1 MMKPFNQYHNEYTT
15 KKSIGFFPGGFKPPH
30 AGHFAA
36 LQSMLGFD
44 VKNPETGSSILL
56 GDAMVSDHVYVIIGH
71 APRGS
76 LDQNTSYNK
85 MKKTKDVE
93 GLQAMSS
100 GMITKEMS
108 KQIWELY
115 MNQGDK
121 NIASKST
128 VMISPAASPIIGMES
143 LILNLKSEQIA
154 NNVLNLYAGQEDQ
167 ERYKYFTSDKFR
179 AKLAEHKDIDIN
191 KIKIKANMIDR
202 LGSATDARSQ
212 ILRVASQEADIE
224 TLKKYIPA
232 GVNINDY
239 LNLLKTFK

>member
-1 MMKPFNQYHNEYTT
+1 MMKPFNQYHNKYTSRE
-15 KKSIGFFPGGFKPPH
+15 SIGFFPGGFKPPH

-36 LQSMLGFD
+36 LQSMLGYD

-56 GDAMVSDHVYVIIGH
+56 GDAGTSDHVYVIIGH

-93 GLQAMSS
+93 GLRTISS
-100 GMITKEMS
+100 GMITKEIS
-108 KQIWELY
+108 KQVWELY
-115 MNQGDK
+115 MKQSDQS
-121 NIASKST
+121 IADRST
-128 VMISPAASPIIGMES
+128 VMVSPAASPIIGMEEI
-143 LILNLKSEQIA
+143 ILNLKPEQIA
-154 NNVLNLYAGQEDQ
+154 NNTLNLYAGQEDQ

-179 AKLAEHKDIDIN
+179 VKLAERKDIDIN
-191 KIKIKANMIDR
+191 KIMIRANMIDR

-212 ILRVASQEADIE
+212 ILRVAAQEADIE

-232 GVNINDY
+232 GVNINDF
-239 LNLLKTFK
+239 LDLLKTFR